1 MDNESTRRW
10 AVGIPSADELSPL
23 NTSLITPVLA
33 CAFNLDSESGP
44 RLTEEEVQE
53 AAERTVRGTE
63 RVVEPPPITI
73 EDVQAGPQQAGFS
86 GGGWQQGGTIM
97 PGRYSGEEASGGLET
112 LQGERGWQG
121 GRCSEL
127 QGIEHALQGNL
138 A

>member
-1 MDNESTRRW
+1 MVFMDNESTRRW

-63 RVVEPPPITI
+63 RVVEPPPTPI
-73 EDVQAGPQQAGFS
+73 EDHPGPQQAGFS
-86 GGGWQQGGTIM
+86 GGGWEQGGTIM
-97 PGRYSGEEASGGLET
+97 PGRYSGEEASGRLET
-112 LQGERGWQG
+112 LQGERG
-121 GRCSEL
+121 L
-127 QGIEHALQGNL
+127 Q
-138 A
+138 